1 MKLFSRLTSVCA
13 VLALAAALSLGCTG
27 CSGDAAGTPDASSAA
42 PDAASAAASASLP
55 EPAPESESL
64 PEPEPEPEP
73 DPEVSPSD
81 NWQDMQLVVENVLIS
96 LPDTVEQV
104 EKTGF
109 MPYSPAD
116 SSDVEPGQWG
126 VLYSESSVYN
136 SMALGFGVYNPGTEA
151 ASPMECQICD
161 ITFSFFGIWE
171 ETDAKR
177 RDVKLAGGITLY
189 SNLQDIIDAYG
200 EPDTINRMDSI
211 PDSTYCDI
219 TYRTPEGHM
228 MMFAFDGEDQHIM
241 TAKISCAIGD

>member
-42 PDAASAAASASLP
+42 PDATSVAASASLP
-55 EPAPESESL
+55 EPAPESL
-64 PEPEPEPEP
+64 PEPEPEPE
-73 DPEVSPSD
+73 VFPSD

-104 EKTGF
+104 TQTGF
-109 MPYSPAD
+109 VPYSPD
-116 SSDVEPGQWG
+116 GSGDVQPGQQG
-126 VLYSESSVYN
+126 VLYTESPVYK
-136 SMALGFGVYNPGTEA
+136 SMALTCGVYNPGAES
-151 ASPMECQICD
+151 ASPMECPVYQIS
-161 ITFSFFGIWE
+161 FSFFGIWE
-171 ETDAKR
+171 ETDAER
-177 RDVKLAGGITLY
+177 PDIKLAGGITLY
-189 SNLQDIIDAYG
+189 SHLQDIIDAYG
-200 EPDTINRMDSI
+200 EPDTMNRMDSI

-219 TYRTPEGHM
+219 TYRSPEGHT

>member
-1 MKLFSRLTSVCA
+1 MKRFSRLISVCA
-13 VLALAAALSLGCTG
+13 VLALTASLVLGCTG

-42 PDAASAAASASLP
+42 PDAASTAASASLA
-55 EPAPESESL
+55 ESAPESL
-64 PEPEPEPEP
+64 PEPEP
-73 DPEVSPSD
+73 DSGVFPSD
-81 NWQDMQLVVENVLIS
+81 NWQDMQLVVENVLIC
-96 LPDTVEQV
+96 LPDTVEQIAQ
-104 EKTGF
+104 TGF
-109 MPYSPAD
+109 VPYSPAD
-116 SSDVEPGQWG
+116 SGDVEPGQWG
-126 VLYSESSVYN
+126 VLYSESSVYE

-171 ETDAKR
+171 ETDADR
-177 RDVKLAGGITLY
+177 PDVKLAGGITLY
-189 SNLQDIIDAYG
+189 SHLQDIIDAYG

-241 TAKISCAIGD
+241 TAKLSCAIDG